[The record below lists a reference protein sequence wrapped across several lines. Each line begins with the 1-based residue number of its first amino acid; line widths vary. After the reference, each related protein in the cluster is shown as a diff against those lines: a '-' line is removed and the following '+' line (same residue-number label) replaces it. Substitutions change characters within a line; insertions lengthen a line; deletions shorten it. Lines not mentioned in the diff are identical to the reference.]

1 MTKEFLIKIFTIF
14 SIVLIAFVA
23 IGGLVIFFTA
33 SSATTK
39 GIGVG
44 LTVGMIIG
52 RIIKIKYTI
61 PKMFKDK
68 DERTIVITLLTK
80 LISQS
85 VFAILTFFC
94 LILTVTGIIV
104 FKKGIDINFLIFIA
118 VISILTIIVDKNIY
132 KVLCEK
138 L

>member
-1 MTKEFLIKIFTIF
+1 MTKDFLIKFFTIF
-14 SIVLIAFVA
+14 SIVLGTFVA
-23 IGGLVIFFTA
+23 IGGLVIFITA
-33 SSATTK
+33 QSAATK

-44 LTVGMIIG
+44 LTVGIIIG

-85 VFAILTFFC
+85 VFAFLTFIY
-94 LILTVTGIIV
+94 LILAATGIIV
-104 FKKGIDINFLIFIA
+104 FNKWVDINFLIFIA
-118 VISILTIIVDKNIY
+118 ALSILTIIVDKIMY